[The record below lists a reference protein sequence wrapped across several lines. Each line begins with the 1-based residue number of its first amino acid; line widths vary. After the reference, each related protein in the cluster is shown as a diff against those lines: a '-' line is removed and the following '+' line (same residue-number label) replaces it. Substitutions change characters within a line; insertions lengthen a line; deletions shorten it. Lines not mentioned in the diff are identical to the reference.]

1 MKDSRANSPEGQS
14 LALRPDAGV
23 GVTEALISL
32 VIFSTALLG
41 IVGTSARVGASV
53 NSSHVRLRALT
64 VATHQLEQVLSTE
77 YDKVAAGS
85 AQADDVQM
93 AWNVTASSSGKEI
106 VMIYRYSLP
115 GGARTDTLTTALLR
129 Q

>member
-1 MKDSRANSPEGQS
+1 MKDSRANLPEGQS
-14 LALRPDAGV
+14 RPLRRDAGV
-23 GVTEALISL
+23 GVTEALIAL

-53 NSSHVRLRALT
+53 NSSHVRLRALA
-64 VATHQLEQVLSTE
+64 VARHQVEQLLSTE

-85 AQADDVQM
+85 AQADGVQM

-106 VMIYRYSLP
+106 VMTYQYSLP
-115 GGARTDTLTTALLR
+115 GGARTDTLTTAMLR

>member
-1 MKDSRANSPEGQS
+1 MKDSRANSAEGRS
-14 LALRPDAGV
+14 LPLRPDAGV
-23 GVTEALISL
+23 GVTEVLISL

-64 VATHQLEQVLSTE
+64 VATHQVEQLLSTE
-77 YDKVAAGS
+77 YDKVVGGS
-85 AQADDVQM
+85 VEEEGVQM
-93 AWNVTASSSGKEI
+93 AWSVTASSSGKEI
-106 VMIYRYSLP
+106 VMVYRYDLP
-115 GGARTDTLTTALLR
+115 GRTRSDTLTTALLR

>member
-1 MKDSRANSPEGQS
+1 MKDSRANSPEGQN
-14 LALRPDAGV
+14 LPLRPDAGV

-64 VATHQLEQVLSTE
+64 VATHHLEQVLSTE
-77 YDKVAAGS
+77 YDQVTAGS
-85 AQADDVQM
+85 AQADGVQM

-106 VMIYRYSLP
+106 VMVYRYSLP

>member
-1 MKDSRANSPEGQS
+1 MKGSRAKSSEGHS
-14 LALRPDAGV
+14 VPLRPDAGV

-53 NSSHVRLRALT
+53 NSSHVRLGALT
-64 VATHQLEQVLSTE
+64 VATHQVEQLLSIE

-85 AQADDVQM
+85 AEADGVQM

-106 VMIYRYSLP
+106 VMVYTYDLP
-115 GGARTDTLTTALLR
+115 GGARTDTLTTAMLR
-129 Q
+129 